1 MFRFVE
7 SIRLENGHLQHVKW
21 HEKRL
26 NETRSTFFPG
36 LDFLHLDTVI
46 DIPESLSHG
55 LYKCRLV
62 YDDTVCS
69 IEFIPYI
76 PKTINALKL
85 VCLDEIKYDFK
96 FEDRSCLN
104 EALRLKG
111 EADDVLIVKNGC
123 ITDTTFSNVALFDGT
138 QWCTPD
144 TYLLNGTCRKRLIQE
159 SLLVEKRIG
168 PKDLSDY
175 KYIRPINAMLDLED
189 TPNVEK
195 II

>member
-1 MFRFVE
+1 MFE
-7 SIRLENGHLQHVKW
+7 
-21 HEKRL
+21 
-26 NETRSTFFPG
+26 RSAPF
-36 LDFLHLDTVI
+36 
-46 DIPESLSHG
+46 
-55 LYKCRLV
+55 
-62 YDDTVCS
+62 
-69 IEFIPYI
+69 
-76 PKTINALKL
+76 
-85 VCLDEIKYDFK
+85 
-96 FEDRSCLN
+96 
-104 EALRLKG
+104 KG

-144 TYLLNGTCRKRLIQE
+144 TYLLNGTCRQRLIQDG
-159 SLLVEKRIG
+159 LLVEKRIG